1 MQSTYLLHTHTH
13 AHACTHTHTHTQ
25 TICVNQMEDIL
36 SKGRLKVSS
45 NDAMSN
51 SLTDG
56 STETFW
62 ESRDEPRG
70 KPRHLTVT
78 FEQEKKVFTVA
89 VHIDNHKDSGVRGH
103 TARDSGVRGHCA
115 RTDVHL

>member
-1 MQSTYLLHTHTH
+1 
-13 AHACTHTHTHTQ
+13 
-25 TICVNQMEDIL
+25 MENIL
-36 SKGRLKVSS
+36 SQGQLKVSS

-70 KPRHLTVT
+70 KARSLTIS
-78 FEQEKKVFTVA
+78 FNKHIRPFA
-89 VHIDNHKDSGVRGH
+89 VCIHIDNQKDPAVSG
-103 TARDSGVRGHCA
+103 TS
-115 RTDVHL
+115 